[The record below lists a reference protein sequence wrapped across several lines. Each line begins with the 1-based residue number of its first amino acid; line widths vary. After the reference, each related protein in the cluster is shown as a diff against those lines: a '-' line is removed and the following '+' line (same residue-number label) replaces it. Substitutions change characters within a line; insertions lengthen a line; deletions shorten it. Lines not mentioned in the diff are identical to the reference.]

1 MYKDKSYKYAEI
13 YGVICMHICLF
24 IHGVM
29 TRKSCNYTRAILS
42 FRSCCILPRTL
53 LCSYMCVIPGIS
65 DAFHAHHRLRVII
78 QNHHPDLGEHEN
90 ATGRRGWSPVFSY
103 SEKGVMDIGHF
114 GRHAGPY
121 DTLKPVHM
129 STPPW

>member
-90 ATGRRGWSPVFSY
+90 APVPCRTLRH
-103 SEKGVMDIGHF
+103 SETCSHE
-114 GRHAGPY
+114 HT
-121 DTLKPVHM
+121 TLVAEAHTL
-129 STPPW
+129 SGSRWQLFCCT